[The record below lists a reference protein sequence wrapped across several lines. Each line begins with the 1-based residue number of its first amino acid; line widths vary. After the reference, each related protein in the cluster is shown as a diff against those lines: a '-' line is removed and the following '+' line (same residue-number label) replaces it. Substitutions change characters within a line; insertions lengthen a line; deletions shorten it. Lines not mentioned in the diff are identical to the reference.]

1 MNNLGPGCPA
11 RLARAVAEVRPSQDW
26 LGRIF
31 DGVGAPMDG
40 EPPPSVGSQAYPL
53 RASPPPASKRALVAE
68 RIDTGVTAINTFV
81 TCCRGQRLGIFA
93 GSGVGKT
100 TLLGMLA
107 RNVNAD
113 AIVIALVGERGA
125 LQVPGLGSLVQRA
138 MGWIRSKPAVLRAA
152 WLGLLTPLLP
162 CGLLWAACAGAAVAG
177 SAWSGAQVMAG
188 FALGSLPLLLLAQH
202 QSLWLGRR
210 FGPRTLALVQRGTM
224 LVAAAIL
231 AWRGFAGLDGGCC
244 H

>member
-1 MNNLGPGCPA
+1 MQPLVESFVFGIANSLHCACMCGPLALAFHGTEGSAAGGALLYQSGRFVSYAAVGTGLGAAGSV
-11 RLARAVAEVRPSQDW
+11 LGAEQ
-26 LGRIF
+26 L
-31 DGVGAPMDG
+31 GAPT
-40 EPPPSVGSQAYPL
+40 AW
-53 RASPPPASKRALVAE
+53 VA
-68 RIDTGVTAINTFV
+68 FV
-81 TCCRGQRLGIFA
+81 LAA
-93 GSGVGKT
+93 G
-100 TLLGMLA
+100 LLLL
-107 RNVNAD
+107 
-113 AIVIALVGERGA
+113 ALVGERGA